1 MIYFDNAATTRAL
14 PAVAEK
20 MSTMLCEQY
29 GNPAS
34 VSAMGLAAEKEIRNA
49 AEIIARG
56 IHCKYDEVFF
66 TSGGT
71 EGDNWAIY
79 GTAEGYKRQGQHF
92 ITTEIE
98 HPAVKNPMKLL
109 EEKGAEVTWLKVD
122 RQGHISLEELANA
135 IRPDT
140 VLVST
145 ILVNNETGTV
155 QDAAAIGKL
164 IKEKNPQCLYH
175 VDAVQAFGKYPID
188 VEKMKIDLLT
198 MSGHKIHGPKGV
210 GMLYMRKGLKVKPLM
225 LGGGQQRG
233 QRPGTENGPGAAALG
248 VACDEAF
255 KSMKESIAH
264 VREVKQTLLEGIL
277 ALPDTQLN
285 GDSLE
290 EASPY
295 VLNVTFKGLRSEVLL
310 HALES
315 GDCEA
320 AEDFINRQLMETI
333 SYFDHA
339 ESFYHGF
346 MAGLLTNI
354 GGYRVKSNRESGSG
368 RPDIVLQTPNIRK
381 GRVILLELKL
391 AESIADLE
399 PAADRG
405 LAQIEEQRYAAP
417 FTSEGYPDVRKYAV
431 SFYKKDCVLR
441 KAN

>member
-14 PAVAEK
+14 PEVAEK
-20 MSTMLCEQY
+20 MRWMLCEQY

-34 VSAMGLAAEKEIRNA
+34 VSAMGLAVEKEIRRA
-49 AEIIARG
+49 AETIANG
-56 IHCKYDEVFF
+56 IRAKADEIFF

-79 GTAEGYKRQGQHF
+79 GTAEGYRRQGKHF

-98 HPAVKNPMKLL
+98 HPAVKNPMKHL
-109 EEKGAEVTWLKVD
+109 EEQGCAVTWLKVD
-122 RQGHISLEELANA
+122 RKGHISLEELENA
-135 IRPDT
+135 LRADT
-140 VLVST
+140 VLVSI
-145 ILVNNETGTV
+145 ILVNNETGVV

-164 IKEKNPQCLYH
+164 IKEKNPDTLFH

-248 VACDEAF
+248 VAADVAF
-255 KSMKESIAH
+255 RSMAESIDH
-264 VREVKQTLLEGIL
+264 VREVKKILLEGIL
-277 ALPDTQLN
+277 AMPDTQLN

-295 VLNVTFKGLRSEVLL
+295 VLNVTFRGLRSEVLL

-315 GDCEA
+315 KGIVVSAGSACDSKKKIGSPVLTAMGLPFSEIEGAIRFSFSRYSTVEEA
-320 AEDFINRQLMETI
+320 KECLA
-333 SYFDHA
+333 A
-339 ESFYHGF
+339 
-346 MAGLLTNI
+346 
-354 GGYRVKSNRESGSG
+354 
-368 RPDIVLQTPNIRK
+368 
-381 GRVILLELKL
+381 LEELV
-391 AESIADLE
+391 
-399 PAADRG
+399 
-405 LAQIEEQRYAAP
+405 P
-417 FTSEGYPDVRKYAV
+417 FLRKYN
-431 SFYKKDCVLR
+431 R
-441 KAN
+441 

>member
-20 MSTMLCEQY
+20 MSMMLCEQY

-34 VSAMGLAAEKEIRNA
+34 VSAMGLAVEKEIRNA
-49 AEIIARG
+49 AETIAAG
-56 IHCKYDEVFF
+56 IHAKPEEIYF

-79 GTAEGYKRQGQHF
+79 GTAAGYQRQGRHF
-92 ITTEIE
+92 ITTTIE
-98 HPAVKNPMKLL
+98 HPAVKNPMKHL
-109 EEKGAEVTWLKVD
+109 EERGCEVTWLAVD
-122 RQGHISLEELANA
+122 RQGHISLEDLANA

-140 VLVST
+140 VLVSV

-155 QDAAAIGKL
+155 QDAAAIGRL
-164 IKEKNPQCLYH
+164 VKEKNPQCLFH

-210 GMLYMRKGLKVKPLM
+210 GMLYLRKGLKVKPLL

-233 QRPGTENGPGAAALG
+233 QRPGTENAPGAAALG
-248 VACDEAF
+248 VACGEAF
-255 KSMKESIAH
+255 RSLRESIEA
-264 VREVKQTLLEGIL
+264 VREVKRTLLEGIL
-277 ALPDTQLN
+277 AMPDTQLN

-315 GDCEA
+315 KGIVVSAGSACDSKKKVGSPVLTAMGLPFAEIEGAVRFSFCRHNTVAEA
-320 AEDFINRQLMETI
+320 EECLRA
-333 SYFDHA
+333 
-339 ESFYHGF
+339 
-346 MAGLLTNI
+346 
-354 GGYRVKSNRESGSG
+354 
-368 RPDIVLQTPNIRK
+368 LQ
-381 GRVILLELKL
+381 ELV
-391 AESIADLE
+391 
-399 PAADRG
+399 
-405 LAQIEEQRYAAP
+405 P
-417 FTSEGYPDVRKYAV
+417 FLRKYN
-431 SFYKKDCVLR
+431 R
-441 KAN
+441 